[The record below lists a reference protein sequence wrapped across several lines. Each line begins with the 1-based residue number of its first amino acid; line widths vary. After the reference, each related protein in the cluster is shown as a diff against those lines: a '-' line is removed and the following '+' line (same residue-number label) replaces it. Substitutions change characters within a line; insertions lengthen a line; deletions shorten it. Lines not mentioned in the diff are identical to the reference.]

1 MSCALKALYS
11 RDIYTPFIAIICLT
25 VKRVMGIAFCRD
37 HCLPEPKVE
46 QSCPTP
52 LRQSPQY

>member
-1 MSCALKALYS
+1 MSCALKALCI
-11 RDIYTPFIAIICLT
+11 RELYTLFIAIICLT

-37 HCLPEPKVE
+37 HCLQEPKVE

-52 LRQSPQY
+52 LR